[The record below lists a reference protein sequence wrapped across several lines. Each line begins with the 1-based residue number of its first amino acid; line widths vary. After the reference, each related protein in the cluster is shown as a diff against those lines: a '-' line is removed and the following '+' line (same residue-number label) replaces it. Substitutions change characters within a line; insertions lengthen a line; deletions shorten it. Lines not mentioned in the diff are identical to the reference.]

1 MPGNTAVLN
10 NGIGDDIEIDA
21 DIRERI
27 ERTARGLQ
35 LPLGFQFD
43 NDTPLMAPVELV
55 QGTISR
61 HGTGVLGG
69 QSGAGKTFLAVHLMV
84 CAAAAKPFLGRE
96 IREPVAGVYLAAEG
110 SGTIAHRF
118 RAAKRHA
125 EIDELL
131 PVTYSGKVGDLLDEK
146 QLVKTIGDL
155 KQCGDYFRAHFDVPH
170 GLTVIDTASMAF
182 RTKDENSNAEIARIC
197 QVLARLYQE
206 TGAFTCVVHHMG
218 KDQSAGLR
226 GGSAWR
232 GNVDSVLLC
241 LADREPLTG
250 ECRNHRA
257 VVEKHRDGLEGPIGS
272 FELALVE
279 LGEDDFGEPF
289 FSRAIRFLG
298 EVKSRTAK
306 EKPSHHHFREAFNE
320 VVPTYGRN
328 HEPMKSPPGLRGP
341 VVLAVPRAALCSEFK
356 RRHPVN
362 SKRPENTDKAK
373 QAAFDR
379 ALAELTGQFAKYG
392 YEHVNGEEIVWRL

>member
-1 MPGNTAVLN
+1 VPH
-10 NGIGDDIEIDA
+10 NGSRDYIEIDA
-21 DIRERI
+21 EIRERI
-27 ERTARGLQ
+27 RRTARGLR
-35 LPLGFQFD
+35 LPLGFQLD
-43 NDTPLMAPVELV
+43 NNTPLAAPAELV

-96 IREPVAGVYLAAEG
+96 IREPVGGVYLAAEG

-118 RAAKRHA
+118 RAAKRYA
-125 EIDELL
+125 GIEELL
-131 PVTYSGKVGDLLDEK
+131 PFTYSGKVGDLLDEK
-146 QLVKTIGDL
+146 QLSKTIGDL

-170 GLTVIDTASMAF
+170 GLTIIDTASTAF
-182 RTKDENSNAEIARIC
+182 HMKDENNNADVARVC
-197 QVLARLYQE
+197 KLLATIYQE

-218 KDQSAGLR
+218 KDQNAGLR

-232 GNVDSVLLC
+232 GNADSVLLC

-250 ECRNHRA
+250 ECRNHRV
-257 VVEKHRDGLEGPIGS
+257 VVEKHRDGPEGPIGG
-272 FELALVE
+272 FELAFVE
-279 LGEDDFGEPF
+279 LSEDDCCEPF

-298 EVKSRTAK
+298 EVKARPAK
-306 EKPSHHHFREAFNE
+306 EKPAHHHFREAFDE
-320 VVPTYGRN
+320 VAPTHGRS
-328 HEPMKSPPGLRGP
+328 HEPMKSPGLRGP
-341 VVLAVPRAALCSEFK
+341 VVLAVPRAVLCSEFK

-362 SKRPENTDKAK
+362 SKRLENTDKAK
-373 QAAFDR
+373 QTAFDR

-392 YEHVNGEEIVWRL
+392 YEHVNGEEVIWRL

>member
-1 MPGNTAVLN
+1 MLH
-10 NGIGDDIEIDA
+10 NGSRDYIEIDT

-35 LPLGFQFD
+35 LPLGFQLD
-43 NDTPLMAPVELV
+43 NNTPLTAPVELV

-69 QSGAGKTFLAVHLMV
+69 QSGAGKTFIAVHLMV

-96 IREPVAGVYLAAEG
+96 IRERVAGVYLAAEG

-118 RAAKRHA
+118 RAAKQYA
-125 EIDELL
+125 GIEETL
-131 PVTYSGKVGDLLDEK
+131 PFTYSGRVGNLLDEK
-146 QLVKTIGDL
+146 QLTKTISDL
-155 KQCGDYFRAHFDVPH
+155 RRCGDYFRARFDVPH
-170 GLTVIDTASMAF
+170 GLTIIDTASTAF
-182 RTKDENSNAEIARIC
+182 SMKDENSNADVARVC
-197 QVLARLYQE
+197 RMLARVSQE

-218 KDQSAGLR
+218 KDQNAGLR

-250 ECRNHRA
+250 ECKNHRI
-257 VVEKHRDGLEGPIGS
+257 VVEKHRDGSEGPIGG

-279 LGEDDFGEPF
+279 LSEDDCNEPF

-298 EVKSRTAK
+298 EVKARPIK
-306 EKPSHHHFREAFNE
+306 EKPAHHHFRAAFDE
-320 VVPTYGRN
+320 TLHAHGRD
-328 HEPMKSPPGLRGP
+328 HEPMKTPGVRGP
-341 VVLAVPRAALCSEFK
+341 VVLAVPRIAIYEEFR
-356 RRHPVN
+356 RRHPVT
-362 SKRPENTDKAK
+362 SKKQENIEKAK
-373 QAAFDR
+373 KAAFDR
-379 ALAELTGQFAKYG
+379 ALEQLTGAAGRYG
-392 YEHVNGEEIVWRL
+392 YEHLDGEELIWRL